1 MQETTELLGIA
12 HGKRSQG
19 WSGVGLEGSS
29 AGVGQYHVCPAKTL
43 APTSPGFKLWLWFYQ
58 LWPWASFLSSLKGGQ
73 RWIRPWRRALCTRST
88 AQAVTAACNKR
99 QRKSSLSCGA
109 GGGARRLN
117 RSGGGGNWR
126 GMPAP
131 RETRPGGGARQ
142 MGKGSRARW
151 PASLGR
157 SLGLSKPAFVRWLQ
171 REARWRRRSGGL
183 IGGPAAQLPPRGPAE
198 ARVGRAPG

>member
-117 RSGGGGNWR
+117 RSVCGGGIGGGCQRQGKLAQEEGQGRWEK
-126 GMPAP
+126 GPG
-131 RETRPGGGARQ
+131 PGGPRALDEALAFLSLRLFRGCSGKPGGA
-142 MGKGSRARW
+142 
-151 PASLGR
+151 
-157 SLGLSKPAFVRWLQ
+157 
-171 REARWRRRSGGL
+171 GG
-183 IGGPAAQLPPRGPAE
+183 AVA
-198 ARVGRAPG
+198 